1 MEMNKKFEVGQN
13 VTYIA
18 YEGADPEHGTV
29 STVEDLPNGKQ
40 KVWVRY
46 TTGSTGALT
55 PTDKLF

>member
-1 MEMNKKFEVGQN
+1 MEKNKKFYEGQS

-18 YEGADPEHGTV
+18 HKGADPEHGTV

-55 PTDKLF
+55 PIDKLF